1 MSRFGS
7 TSYNPTGSS
16 GNSSDDYKDREAML
30 LDKYAIIE
38 ANLAEVGVYE
48 GNFGMNIILNMD
60 DAVVREGVLTERV
73 EQPNGEADNK
83 LKVMGWDTWYDR
95 NEDMELVPFEEDEEV
110 DLNGIGRR
118 ETETH
123 GGDKYKYSIEEGVL
137 EGRDEPVEIG
147 DRELWLGNGKKARTI
162 AKVLSSKGHDIIDE
176 DNKRDDREWLDAE
189 NELDFALREELEGRR
204 IMFWFEKTTLSA
216 DEIDDLDEDVTFTDA
231 VILDAE
237 TEAPI
242 TIPNDTDGTDKNNS
256 SGADGTDSDN
266 SDSIDGG
273 VDGADG
279 EDNEPD
285 FPKDVDEMVDMFAR
299 TGQTDPDMIG
309 NSIRDAAPDDYEV
322 DMDAVVSAIERRA

>member
-95 NEDMELVPFEEDEEV
+95 NEDMELVPFEEDEKV

-242 TIPNDTDGTDKNNS
+242 TIPNDTDGTDRNNS
-256 SGADGTDSDN
+256 SGAGGTDSDN

>member
-7 TSYNPTGSS
+7 TSYNPSGSS

-48 GNFGMNIILNMD
+48 GNYGMNIILNMD

-95 NEDMELVPFEEDEEV
+95 NENMELVPFEEGEEV

-123 GGDKYKYSIEEGVL
+123 GGDKYKYSIEEGVM
-137 EGRDEPVEIG
+137 EGRDESVEIG
-147 DRELWLGNGKKARTI
+147 DRELWLGGGKKTRTI

-176 DNKRDDREWLDAE
+176 DNKRDDREWLNAE

-204 IMFWFEKTTLSA
+204 IMFWFENTTLSA

-242 TIPNDTDGTDKNNS
+242 TIPNDTDGNS
-256 SGADGTDSDN
+256 NTSESSAGGDSGSSDSDDGTDD
-266 SDSIDGG
+266 
-273 VDGADG
+273 VAD
-279 EDNEPD
+279 DEPS
-285 FPKDVDEMVDMFAR
+285 FPKDVDEMIDMFAR

-309 NSIRDAAPDDYEV
+309 NSIKDAAPEDYDV

>member
-73 EQPNGEADNK
+73 EQPNGEADHK

-123 GGDKYKYSIEEGVL
+123 GGDKYKYSIEEGIL

-242 TIPNDTDGTDKNNS
+242 TIPNDTDGTDRNDG
-256 SGADGTDSDN
+256 SGADGTDSDSN
-266 SDSIDGG
+266 DSIDGG

-279 EDNEPD
+279 EGDEPD